1 MIRRKVEKE
10 GSASPSLSYSSAPG
24 NLHNNNNLTQIFLLS
39 CNIFRSVRMPHA
51 THCIESV
58 LLRSSSDFK
67 QTVKNRSIV
76 MFRNQKMVWQKTQ
89 QIIDPCLPP
98 TFIYFILSESDH
110 RWTAINLPILHRTTA
125 WQLRTVRT
133 FLTNI
138 WTLLPPFYTAIFSI
152 NIMST
157 FSWSPPHESRGQ
169 QAAGRPQLGH
179 NGDADNGGQGR
190 AERSQIEI
198 STL

>member
-1 MIRRKVEKE
+1 
-10 GSASPSLSYSSAPG
+10 
-24 NLHNNNNLTQIFLLS
+24 
-39 CNIFRSVRMPHA
+39 MPH
-51 THCIESV
+51 IESV
-58 LLRSSSDFK
+58 LLRSSSDFN

-133 FLTNI
+133 FLPNI

-157 FSWSPPHESRGQ
+157 FSWSPQ
-169 QAAGRPQLGH
+169 QYSTSHGVSSQAPARPQWWCW
-179 NGDADNGGQGR
+179 QWWTRSGR
-190 AERSQIEI
+190 AEQDRDLHTVTMLPAFPTTTQHPASCMFYNVNVIGTCQVI
-198 STL
+198 STYLYIFP

>member
-76 MFRNQKMVWQKTQ
+76 MFRNQKMVWQRTQ

-110 RWTAINLPILHRTTA
+110 RWTTINLPILHRTTA

-138 WTLLPPFYTAIFSI
+138 WTPFYTAIFSI
-152 NIMST
+152 T
-157 FSWSPPHESRGQ
+157 LCPHFPGPLRTSHGVSRQ
-169 QAAGRPQLGH
+169 QAGPSSATMGMLTMV
-179 NGDADNGGQGR
+179 DKVGQSGAR
-190 AERSQIEI
+190 
-198 STL
+198 